1 VSLLNLNS
9 GFHGNDQTICIIVED
24 LHLRLCLSATSCV
37 LGVWVDS
44 GKCRGKIVPSDFN
57 RVSLGTLGSISTWTT
72 WRTAIGTV
80 VIVFVGTVIVVI
92 SIRTIWTVGI
102 KLVIKVL
109 DEFG

>member
-72 WRTAIGTV
+72 WRTV
-80 VIVFVGTVIVVI
+80 VIVIVVLGVI